1 MRPLTIYIDDIVNS
15 RHHQH
20 RTWGLG
26 SGVVVLDKKYADV
39 DTILDNI
46 DEFAL
51 EYKNATG
58 MEAKQW
64 IEFLSEDPVMPPLLL
79 DCDGKNVLSINLNK
93 SMTNRTQTVRVNDRA
108 KCMLIIKK
116 TTSITTSSISLERK
130 PIW

>member
-1 MRPLTIYIDDIVNS
+1 MRPLTIYIDDLVSS

-26 SGVVVLDKKYADV
+26 SGLDVLDKKYTDA

-51 EYKNATG
+51 DYKSATG
-58 MEAKQW
+58 SDDKEANEL
-64 IEFLSEDPVMPPLLL
+64 IELLSKDPTMPPLLL
-79 DCDGKNVLSINLNK
+79 DCDGKNVLSINVNK
-93 SMTNRTQTVRVNDRA
+93 SMTNRYQTVRVNDRA
-108 KCMLIIKK
+108 KCMLTIKSK
-116 TTSITTSSISLERK
+116 NTVRNG

>member
-51 EYKNATG
+51 DYKNATG

-79 DCDGKNVLSINLNK
+79 DCDGKNVLSINVNK
-93 SMTNRTQTVRVNDRA
+93 SMTNRSETVSVNDRA
-108 KCMLIIKK
+108 KCMLTIKN
-116 TTSITTSSISLERK
+116 TTTNYE